1 MKFAV
6 ILVFMFLVS
15 TLSGIAQAQ
24 HRIKDE
30 RNLATLNILTI
41 GDSNGAAENG
51 WPAQLRKL
59 LPFSTI
65 INKSISGNTI
75 GFDNLGQE
83 KLNTLKNIDI
93 YLDEAKSELG
103 ADRNFNVILIGLGTN
118 DTKKIFENRQ
128 KEVTENLQLLIEKI
142 IARPEFSGENQ
153 PVIIVISPPPMEEE
167 KADQVKYGG
176 GNQRI
181 ELNNI
186 QFKKVAE
193 ENKATFIDINTELK
207 KAGAGFTVDGVH
219 LTNQAQLEVAGMIA
233 EKIGILWLISEKEQ
247 QYIIKTATQYI
258 DSLPVTVTA
267 TFCERSAGGIHDF
280 YSEGDYWW
288 PDPQNPDGPYI
299 QKDGQ
304 TNPANFVAHRLA
316 MIRFSRIV
324 GMQTSAYLLTGDK
337 KFAEATQKHLEAWF
351 INPETSMNPSL
362 LYVQAIKGRFTGRG
376 IGIIDAIHLIEVAR
390 SVEILEKS
398 KAISLEIIAGVKNW
412 FGELVNWLTTHPYG
426 IDEMNAKNNHGTCW
440 VMQTAMFAR
449 LAGNEKILGFCRDR
463 FKTVLL
469 PGQMASNGS
478 FPLELKRT
486 KPYGY
491 SLFNLDAFFTT
502 AKILSTPQENLFN
515 FTTSDGLNL
524 KKGTEFLFPFVADK
538 SKWLYPAD
546 VMYFE
551 EWPVRHTFLLFAG
564 EAYNNDEYLQLWQ
577 KLNGYPSTPEVI
589 RNLPIRNP
597 LLWLLEKPVK

>member
-6 ILVFMFLVS
+6 ILFF
-15 TLSGIAQAQ
+15 TLLLSDISGTAQTQCRAED
-24 HRIKDE
+24 KP
-30 RNLATLNILTI
+30 NLAAFNILTI

-59 LPFSTI
+59 LPNSI
-65 INKSISGNTI
+65 VINKSISGNTI

-83 KLNTLKNIDI
+83 KLNTLKNIDR
-93 YLDEAKSELG
+93 YLDEANAELG
-103 ADRNFNVILIGLGTN
+103 VDRNFDMILIGLGTN
-118 DTKKIFENRQ
+118 DTKNIFENRQ
-128 KEVTENLQLLIEKI
+128 NEVSENLRFLIEKI
-142 IARPEFSGENQ
+142 KGRTTISGEIS
-153 PVIIVISPPPMEEE
+153 PAIVVISPPPMEEE
-167 KADQVKYGG
+167 KADKVKYGG

-181 ELNNI
+181 DTNNI

-193 ENKATFIDINTELK
+193 ESKATFIDISTELK
-207 KAGAGFTVDGVH
+207 KAGAGFTIDGVH
-219 LTNQAQLEVAGMIA
+219 LTNQAQSDVAKMIA
-233 EKIGILWLISEKEQ
+233 ETIDILSLVSEKEQ
-247 QYIIKTATQYI
+247 QFIIKTATEFL

-267 TFCERSAGGIHDF
+267 TFCERSAGGFHDF

-288 PDPQNPDGPYI
+288 PDLQNPDGPYI
-299 QKDGQ
+299 QRDGE

-351 INPETSMNPSL
+351 INSETSMNPSL

-390 SVEILEKS
+390 SVEILEQNQT
-398 KAISLEIIAGVKNW
+398 ISPEIIAGVKNW
-412 FGELVNWLTTHPYG
+412 FGELVNWLTTHQYG

-449 LAGNEKILGFCRDR
+449 LAGNEKVLDFCRNR

-469 PGQMASNGS
+469 PGQMAPDGS

-515 FTTSDGLNL
+515 FTTYDGLNL
-524 KKGTEFLFPFVADK
+524 KKGTEFLFPYVADR
-538 SKWLYPAD
+538 SKWLYPPD

-564 EAYNNDEYLQLWQ
+564 EAYNSDKYLQLWQ